1 MFYWQSK
8 KNSYTITQIQKY
20 KAKENI
26 YSLLFL
32 MIEREIKIL
41 DIDVKKTVKK
51 LEKFWA
57 KKTFEGVLVDH
68 YYSFWEKK
76 IRLRNLEDWNVIVCL
91 KTKLNEWKDIKS
103 AIENEIL
110 VSKSQAEKIV
120 SWRGLKYERS
130 KCKRRMSYKI
140 KNISFDIDFYPNI
153 SPLIEIEA
161 PNSKD
166 IFSWKKKLFGSKKAK
181 TFGAKKLHKY
191 YSVSLPQF
199 EVFETN

>member
-153 SPLIEIEA
+153 SPLLEIEA
-161 PNSKD
+161 HDPKE
-166 IFSWKKKLFGSKKAK
+166 IFSWKKKLFGKKKSK
-181 TFGAKKLHKY
+181 TFWAKKLHQY
-191 YSVSLPQF
+191 YNVSLPQF